1 MTAFVAK
8 EGVLTMNALT
18 TTTKAI
24 LLSPMMVFPVFTLLR
39 IYLDTTQAFWFS
51 VYIWQATIFIL
62 CFEKELL

>member
-1 MTAFVAK
+1 
-8 EGVLTMNALT
+8 MNALT